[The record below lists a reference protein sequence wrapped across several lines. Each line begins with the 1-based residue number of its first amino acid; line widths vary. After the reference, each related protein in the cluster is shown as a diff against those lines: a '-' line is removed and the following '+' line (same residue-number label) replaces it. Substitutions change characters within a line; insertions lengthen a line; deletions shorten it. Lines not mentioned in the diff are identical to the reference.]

1 MAKKSD
7 LGAMTY
13 NHQVALTNHFPN
25 PSLMLNFPSRRT
37 SRSCLAILSTTIAL
51 ALPII
56 SIPSNNA
63 IAGMG
68 GHPGPASSA
77 TSVSVQINW
86 QKPTGVTATA
96 MSYGINVFQAFDP
109 KIAGLSGN
117 SVYQSN
123 LAAMRPGMIRYHN
136 MRMLRDST
144 LDASG
149 WVITPNVATY
159 RWDRN
164 KINQAMTGA
173 YRFNPTLML
182 NIPGWSS
189 YLDRNGK
196 LDPDRYDEFAKFCAD
211 LVRIIN
217 VEQKRGV
224 KYWEVINEKDGVYG
238 TDMAE
243 LGKIYTIAAREMKRV
258 DPTIKVGGPALISGY
273 DNVKVNAFLSTAHRD
288 LDFISYHTYTMGKE
302 TTPVDKIWQSAS
314 TLGSATQAVRSTL
327 SRYPARK
334 IELFHSE
341 FNISYTPPDVTMTNE
356 IGAIYDALALVSIT
370 NSGATGAMAWNEAD
384 GWYGKMNNQW
394 GSWQKRP
401 AAYVHQLFNSHFQG
415 KVMTSVSSQ
424 PMAVVSYAVAGQG
437 AGQERQS
444 IALINRSG
452 KDQRVNL
459 QSTGSNRSAGHLF
472 TAYQIDKSG
481 MKTTAIVQ
489 HQLSNYLLPANT
501 VTVLTAMP

>member
-1 MAKKSD
+1 MSQ
-7 LGAMTY
+7 
-13 NHQVALTNHFPN
+13 NHQVDLTKSFSKPI
-25 PSLMLNFPSRRT
+25 SMLKFLSRRT
-37 SRSCLAILSTTIAL
+37 SLSCLSLLSTTIAL
-51 ALPII
+51 AIPVVSLP
-56 SIPSNNA
+56 SRA
-63 IAGMG
+63 IAGDN
-68 GHPGPASSA
+68 PIPAPNA
-77 TSVSVQINW
+77 VPVFIQINW
-86 QKPTGVTATA
+86 QKPTGVTATS
-96 MSYGINVFQAFDP
+96 MSYGINAFQAFDP
-109 KIAGLSGN
+109 KIAGLGGN
-117 SVYQSN
+117 SLYQGN
-123 LAAMRPGMIRYHN
+123 VAAMRPGMIRYHN

-149 WVITPNVATY
+149 WVITPNAATY

-173 YRFNPTLML
+173 YPFNPTLML

-196 LDPDRYDEFAKFCAD
+196 LDPTQYDEFAKFCAE
-211 LVRIIN
+211 LVRIVN

-238 TDMAE
+238 ADMAE

-258 DPTIKVGGPALISGY
+258 DPTIKVGGPAFVSGY
-273 DNVKVNAFLSTAHRD
+273 DNVKVNAFLSTAYSD
-288 LDFISYHTYTMGKE
+288 LDFISYHTYTLGKE
-302 TTPVDKIWQSAS
+302 TSPVDKIWQSAS
-314 TLGSATQAVRSTL
+314 TLGSATYAVRSTL
-327 SRYPARK
+327 SRYPARN

-341 FNISYTPPDVTMTNE
+341 YNISYTPPDVSMTNE
-356 IGAIYDALALVSIT
+356 ISAIYDALALVSIT

-384 GWYGKMNNQW
+384 GWYGKMDNQW

-401 AAYVHQLFNSHFQG
+401 AAYVHQLFNSQLQG

-424 PMAVVSYAVAGQG
+424 PGAVVSYAI

-452 KDQRVNL
+452 QDQRVNL
-459 QSTGSNRSAGHLF
+459 QSTGSNLSAGHLF

-481 MKTTAIVQ
+481 MKTTAIVH

-501 VTVLTAMP
+501 VTVLTATP